1 MVTAI
6 VSFMLA
12 LAPSSPERRDLSP
25 CIVPM
30 RPLRVLAAGHLV
42 IIVLIVLVV
51 FVMLIVLIV
60 TMIVLVA
67 IVIGISRVDVGCSR
81 RFRCTFLI
89 RSVVPS
95 RLGKRRPL
103 ARS

>member
-1 MVTAI
+1 
-6 VSFMLA
+6 
-12 LAPSSPERRDLSP
+12 
-25 CIVPM
+25 M
-30 RPLRVLAAGHLV
+30 RLLV
-42 IIVLIVLVV
+42 IIVLIVLIV

-67 IVIGISRVDVGCSR
+67 IVIAVSRVDVGCSR

-89 RSVVPS
+89 RSAVPS
-95 RLGKRRPL
+95 RLGKRRPV